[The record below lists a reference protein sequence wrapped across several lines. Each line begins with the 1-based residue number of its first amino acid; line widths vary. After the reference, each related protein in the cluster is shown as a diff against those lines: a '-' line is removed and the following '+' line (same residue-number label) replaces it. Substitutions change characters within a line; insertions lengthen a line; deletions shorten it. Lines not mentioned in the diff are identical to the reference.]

1 MNQNTESTTEE
12 LCIFSPYAPKP
23 GMLAAMARPDKLEEI
38 KELETS
44 GRKIV
49 WKVRGI
55 ISDSVPLSGEILE
68 ALKRPAHNLLF
79 LNEDPLTIYLHAGG
93 KRAVYYDFVGDEKHN
108 LHYIEV
114 QVESRLPSIALLLAR
129 RPLNAMLDVITRNFT
144 LPLTLQ
150 RLELISPK
158 DGNVLVTQALLP
170 TNTKIVAGPLGGIV
184 QSVPFAPYDAI
195 YREALT
201 SSSPFYRLLCAAR
214 MYEGTNTIRKWMKDR
229 CIELGI
235 QDRLPS
241 DPRVTQEELKEFGFA
256 PETIQGV
263 KTTQDLFHKLK
274 DMRDAIAHFLIE
286 RESGDVHV
294 YLAEGA
300 ELERYATAAVAL
312 LHYAHNALE
321 SLRRFYTDK
330 LESYRGMVLP
340 MVQNRHEFIV
350 RASELG
356 YE

>member
-1 MNQNTESTTEE
+1 MNEKADMKANE
-12 LCIFSPYAPKP
+12 LCIMSAYPPKP
-23 GMLAAMARPDKLEEI
+23 GMLAAITHPDKLAEI
-38 KELETS
+38 AELEKS
-44 GRKIV
+44 GQKTV

-55 ISDSVPLSGEILE
+55 VSDSVPLSGEILE
-68 ALKRPAHNLLF
+68 ALSRPVHNLLF

-93 KRAVYYDFVGDEKHN
+93 RKAVYYDFVGDGNHN
-108 LHYIEV
+108 LQHIEV
-114 QVESRLPSIALLLAR
+114 WVESRLPSVAMLLAR
-129 RPLNAMLDVITRNFT
+129 KPLNAILDVITRNFN

-150 RLELISPK
+150 RLELLSPK
-158 DGNVLVTQALLP
+158 DGHVLISQVLLP
-170 TNTKIVAGPLGGIV
+170 MNTKVVAGPLGGIV
-184 QSVPFAPYDAI
+184 QAVPFAPYDAI

-214 MYEGTNTIRKWMKDR
+214 MYEGTNTVRKWMKER
-229 CIELGI
+229 CVERGI
-235 QDRLPS
+235 QDKLPS
-241 DPRVTQEELKEFGFA
+241 DPPVTQEELKEFGFST
-256 PETIQGV
+256 EIIQGV
-263 KTTQDLFHKLK
+263 KTTQDLFHRLK

-286 RESGDVHV
+286 REGADVHV

-321 SLRRFYTDK
+321 SLRRFYTAK
-330 LESYRGMVLP
+330 LESHRGMVLP
-340 MVQNRHEFIV
+340 LIQNRHEFIV

>member
-1 MNQNTESTTEE
+1 MNGNSEPTGEE

-23 GMLAAMARPDKLEEI
+23 GMLAAMARPERLEEI
-38 KELETS
+38 KDLETS
-44 GRKIV
+44 GRKTV

-93 KRAVYYDFVGDEKHN
+93 RRAVYYDFVGDEKHN
-108 LHYIEV
+108 LQYIEV
-114 QVESRLPSIALLLAR
+114 QVESRLPSVALLLAR
-129 RPLNAMLDVITRNFT
+129 RPLNAMLDVITRNFN

-150 RLELISPK
+150 RLELVSPK
-158 DGNVLVTQALLP
+158 DGGVLISQTLLP
-170 TNTKIVAGPLGGIV
+170 TNTKIAAGPLGGIV
-184 QSVPFAPYDAI
+184 QAVPFAPYDAI

-214 MYEGTNTIRKWMKDR
+214 MYEGTNTIRKWMKER
-229 CIELGI
+229 CVERGI
-235 QDRLPS
+235 QDKLPS
-241 DPRVTQEELKEFGFA
+241 DLPVTQEELKEFGFG
-256 PETIQGV
+256 PEIIQGV
-263 KTTQDLFHKLK
+263 KT
-274 DMRDAIAHFLIE
+274 HFLIE
-286 RESGDVHV
+286 RETGDVHV

-312 LHYAHNALE
+312 LHYAHNTLE

-330 LESYRGMVLP
+330 LESHCGMVLP

>member
-1 MNQNTESTTEE
+1 MNRDTESTREE

-23 GMLAAMARPDKLEEI
+23 GMLAAMARPEKLDEI
-38 KELETS
+38 KELESS
-44 GRKIV
+44 GQKIV

-68 ALKRPAHNLLF
+68 TLKRPAHNLLF

-93 KRAVYYDFVGDEKHN
+93 KKAVYYDFVGDKKHN
-108 LHYIEV
+108 LQYIEV
-114 QVESRLPSIALLLAR
+114 RVESRLPSVALLLAR
-129 RPLNAMLDVITRNFT
+129 RPLNAMLDVITRNFN

-150 RLELISPK
+150 RLEILSPK
-158 DGNVLVTQALLP
+158 DGGILVSQALLP

-214 MYEGTNTIRKWMKDR
+214 MYEGTNTVRKWIKER
-229 CIELGI
+229 CVERGI

-241 DPRVTQEELKEFGFA
+241 DPPVTQEELKEFGFA
-256 PETIQGV
+256 PETIHGV
-263 KTTQDLFHKLK
+263 RTTQDLFHKLR

-286 RESGDVHV
+286 REAGDVHV

-330 LESYRGMVLP
+330 LESHRGMVLP
-340 MVQNRHEFIV
+340 MIENRQEFIV
-350 RASELG
+350 RASDLG